1 MEGIFRRHEIIKVA
15 KDIPLLTSKIYKIK
29 DKEQLEFYGR
39 RDRTLFSLLYLT
51 GARIGEVVKRL
62 RKKDFETIKLK
73 SSQFLVVDIFTEK
86 NRKHPTRRV
95 PINIE
100 REKDLVKY
108 VLEYLEL
115 LKDEDV
121 LFSFTIQRAWQIV
134 SKILIKYKKVS
145 KNKFLNANHF
155 LRHCRLT
162 HLVVNYDFS
171 DQDLVKY
178 CGWTNSLPSTTYA
191 HLRYKDL
198 ARKML

>member
-1 MEGIFRRHEIIKVA
+1 MEGVFRKHEITKIA
-15 KDIPLLTSKIYKIK
+15 DAIPTLTSSNYPYKV
-29 DKEQLEFYGR
+29 
-39 RDRTLFSLLYLT
+39 RDTALFCLLYLS

-73 SSQFLVVDIFTEK
+73 GSQFLIVDLYTEK
-86 NRKHPTRRV
+86 NRKHPNRRIPV
-95 PINIE
+95 NME
-100 REKDLVKY
+100 REKDLIKY
-108 VLEYLEL
+108 VLEYMEL
-115 LKDEDV
+115 LSDEDI
-121 LFSFTIQRAWQIV
+121 LFPFTIQRAWQIV

-162 HLVVNYDFS
+162 HLVVNYDFN

-178 CGWTNSLPSTTYA
+178 CGWTNSIPATTYS

-198 ARKML
+198 ARKMV

>member
-1 MEGIFRRHEIIKVA
+1 MEGVFRKHEILKVA
-15 KDIPLLTSKIYKIK
+15 ESIPSLTLPNYPYKV
-29 DKEQLEFYGR
+29 
-39 RDRTLFSLLYLT
+39 RDRALFCLLYLT
-51 GARIGEVVKRL
+51 GARIGEVTRRL

-73 SSQFLVVDIFTEK
+73 GSQFLIVDLYTEK

-95 PINIE
+95 PVNME
-100 REKDLVKY
+100 RENYLVNY

-121 LFSFTIQRAWQIV
+121 LFPFTIQRAWQIV

-162 HLVVNYDFS
+162 HLVINYDFT

-178 CGWTNSLPSTTYA
+178 CGWTNSIPATTYS

-198 ARKML
+198 ARKMV